1 MADQPKPPRCFLCE
15 KPAIGAHVYS
25 TKLKAL
31 ADSDFK
37 RFFYC
42 AAHEQQAIQQ
52 AEMERQRALARGQ
65 EGD

>member
-1 MADQPKPPRCFLCE
+1 MADQPKPPRCFMCDKL
-15 KPAIGAHVYS
+15 AIGAHVYS

-42 AAHEQQAIQQ
+42 TAHEQQAIP
-52 AEMERQRALARGQ
+52 ANRDGAPARVGS
-65 EGD
+65 